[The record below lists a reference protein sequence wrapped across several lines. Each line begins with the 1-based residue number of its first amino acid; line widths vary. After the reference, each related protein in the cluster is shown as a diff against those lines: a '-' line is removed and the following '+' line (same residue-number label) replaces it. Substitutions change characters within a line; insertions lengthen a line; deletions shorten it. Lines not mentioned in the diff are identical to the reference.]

1 MNGIARVQAFRQRL
15 EQGHD
20 LTRSEVGLLL
30 DEVDRVHA
38 SREACVHTIGRLR
51 AELEGL
57 GRSPTGSGRD

>member
-1 MNGIARVQAFRQRL
+1 MNGIARVQAFRRRL

>member
-1 MNGIARVQAFRQRL
+1 MSDIERVRGLRRRL

-20 LTRSEVGLLL
+20 LTRCEVGLLL
-30 DEVDRVHA
+30 DEVDRVHT

>member
-1 MNGIARVQAFRQRL
+1 MNGIARVQALRQRL

-51 AELEGL
+51 SLIEGFQ
-57 GRSPTGSGRD
+57 RSLAVPVRD